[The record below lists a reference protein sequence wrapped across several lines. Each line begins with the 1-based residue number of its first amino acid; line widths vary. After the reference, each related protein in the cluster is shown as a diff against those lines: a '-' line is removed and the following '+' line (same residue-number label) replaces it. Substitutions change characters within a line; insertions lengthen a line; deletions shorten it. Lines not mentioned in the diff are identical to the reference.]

1 MCLYREGGKSDMVH
15 LPLARRPGGGRQ
27 QKKWQS
33 RNCSRKEEEQDDKSC
48 RPRREW
54 GLDNKTVRQELCS
67 GDDTRSVGESS
78 CH

>member
-1 MCLYREGGKSDMVH
+1 MCLHREGGKSEMVH
-15 LPLARRPGGGRQ
+15 LPSERRPGGKAAKKVSE
-27 QKKWQS
+27 QKLL
-33 RNCSRKEEEQDDKSC
+33 KEGGEQDDKSC

-67 GDDTRSVGESS
+67 GDDARSVGESS